1 MVPKGVKLC
10 IKADVQVLQE
20 TSCHPDHLPLGRS
33 INQTRPHL
41 QSYKVKV
48 AESFIVCYGR
58 RRGNNAE
65 HEIQ

>member
-1 MVPKGVKLC
+1 MLPKRVKLC
-10 IKADVQVLQE
+10 IKAGLQVPQE
-20 TSCHPDHLPLGRS
+20 TSCHP
-33 INQTRPHL
+33 RPPAAWEVDKPD
-41 QSYKVKV
+41 SSAASNKV